1 MVARAEA
8 KYIRIS
14 PFKVRPVIGLIKGD
28 KANQALI
35 VLEMTKKR
43 GAFYLA
49 KVLKSAISNAK
60 NKGYEADSLFI
71 SNVSANSGPVL
82 KRYRAASFGRA
93 TVVRKRTS
101 HILIEL
107 DSSQKLIEEPKAK
120 ESKVRPRKAKA
131 LKAKPAK
138 AKAVKKAKRPKT
150 KRVKT
155 KKGTRK

>member
-14 PFKVRPVIGLIKGD
+14 PFKVRPVISLIKGA
-28 KANQALI
+28 KVSQAMV

-60 NKGYEADSLFI
+60 NKGYEADGLFI
-71 SNVSANSGPVL
+71 TRVVANPGPML
-82 KRYRAASFGRA
+82 KRFRAASFGRA
-93 TVVRKRTS
+93 TTIRKRTS
-101 HILIEL
+101 HILVEL
-107 DSSQKLIEEPKAK
+107 DASQKLIEEVKTK
-120 ESKVRPRKAKA
+120 EVKIKPI
-131 LKAKPAK
+131 KAKPK
-138 AKAVKKAKRPKT
+138 KTRAVKAKRP
-150 KRVKT
+150 VKPKAAKPKP